1 MVVVAVILCTNARE
15 YLVGR
20 HNALVL
26 PGALNPE
33 KDFST
38 QDEIPN
44 DATSVVFDAS
54 YSMGI
59 VSYGFS
65 HLSQCESL
73 KFYGFSEKIEQ
84 HAWYGLSNLK
94 DLSIVDSDLTVLKE
108 KSFEHLASLKM
119 LSVSDS
125 KISAIDPIGIWRDL
139 TSLNELY
146 LDFGSVKSL
155 ETNVFLGLSTLQKLS
170 LIFNEIS
177 EIKQNAFNGLLSV
190 THIDLHHNSLIEIHK
205 NMLKAWTL

>member
-1 MVVVAVILCTNARE
+1 MYNARE

-20 HNALVL
+20 HNAFVL
-26 PGALNPE
+26 PGALSLE

-73 KFYGFSEKIEQ
+73 KFYGFSETIEQ

-94 DLSIVDSDLTVLKE
+94 DLSIVDSDLSVLNE
-108 KSFEHLASLKM
+108 KSFEHLASLKT
-119 LSVSDS
+119 LSVTDN
-125 KISAIDPIGIWRDL
+125 KISTIDPLGIWRDP
-139 TSLNELY
+139 
-146 LDFGSVKSL
+146 
-155 ETNVFLGLSTLQKLS
+155 
-170 LIFNEIS
+170 
-177 EIKQNAFNGLLSV
+177 
-190 THIDLHHNSLIEIHK
+190 
-205 NMLKAWTL
+205 